1 MVNCHDRRL
10 DAVFAA
16 LSDTT
21 RRGMLAHLSHG
32 PATIGELGGPYDI
45 SKPAVSK
52 HVKTLEQAGLIRR
65 RKDGRLHRCT
75 LRPQPMARAQDW
87 IERQRRFWERSLD
100 ALADYL
106 DDTTTRGGKA

>member
-1 MVNCHDRRL
+1 MVNSSDRHL

-21 RRGMLAHLSHG
+21 RRGMLARLSRG
-32 PATIGELGGPYDI
+32 PATVGELGDPYGI

-52 HVKTLEQAGLIRR
+52 HVKTLERAGLIRR

-75 LRPQPMARAQDW
+75 LRPKPMAQAQDW
-87 IERQRRFWERSLD
+87 IERHRRFWEQSLD

-106 DDTTTRGGKA
+106 DDTTVRGDKA